1 MRAQFLILGL
11 LPALLLAAVACG
23 EDAPIPTSVPTA
35 DRAQTAAPET
45 TEVPAPIDGVELN
58 IDESDPRQY
67 FLEIT
72 SGLPDACHTFDRIE
86 TQRSGTEITVT
97 VINRVVTG
105 DVACAQVY
113 GTETHS
119 VALGSDF
126 LPDVTYTALVN
137 DEGLIFAAL

>member
-58 IDESDPRQY
+58 IDESDPPQY
-67 FLEIT
+67 FLEVT
-72 SGLPDACHTFDRIE
+72 SGLFPTPAT
-86 TQRSGTEITVT
+86 RS
-97 VINRVVTG
+97 TG
-105 DVACAQVY
+105 SRRN
-113 GTETHS
+113 GPERR
-119 VALGSDF
+119 LR
-126 LPDVTYTALVN
+126 
-137 DEGLIFAAL
+137 